1 MPTSNITIQS
11 PHFHYANQQL
21 QVEGI
26 ALSEIAKRF
35 GTPAYVYSRATLT
48 AALAE
53 FQTVLAA
60 HPAGQNSLVCYAAKA
75 NSNLAILNLF
85 ARMGAGFD
93 IVSGGE
99 LQRVLAA
106 GANPKKV
113 VFSGVG
119 KTAAEMRQALNAGI
133 LCFNLESVPE
143 LDVLNTVAG
152 EMGLK
157 APISLRVNPNVDPK
171 THPYISTGLK
181 AAKFGVAYE
190 DALNL
195 YRRAAALPN
204 IAITGI
210 DCHIGSQLLDPSP
223 FTEALDRILVLVD
236 QLASEG
242 INIHHID
249 IGGGLGI
256 RYKDEQ
262 TSPTVASYLN
272 PLLDKLQGRGLQVV
286 MEPGRRL
293 VGNAGLLLTKI
304 EYLKA
309 GEEKNFAIIDAAM
322 NDLMRPALYEA
333 WHDILPVAKKSCAQ
347 AVYDVVGPVCET
359 GDFLGKDRALAV
371 EPGDW
376 LAVMSAGAYGM
387 AMSSNY
393 NTRPRACEIMVDGDQ
408 AFVIRERE
416 TVESLYALEKPL
428 P

>member
-1 MPTSNITIQS
+1 MPTSNTTIQS

-21 QVEGI
+21 QVEEI

-119 KTAAEMRQALNAGI
+119 KTAAEMRQALTAGI

-171 THPYISTGLK
+171 THPYI
-181 AAKFGVAYE
+181 
-190 DALNL
+190 
-195 YRRAAALPN
+195 
-204 IAITGI
+204 
-210 DCHIGSQLLDPSP
+210 
-223 FTEALDRILVLVD
+223 
-236 QLASEG
+236 
-242 INIHHID
+242 
-249 IGGGLGI
+249 
-256 RYKDEQ
+256 
-262 TSPTVASYLN
+262 
-272 PLLDKLQGRGLQVV
+272 
-286 MEPGRRL
+286 
-293 VGNAGLLLTKI
+293 
-304 EYLKA
+304 
-309 GEEKNFAIIDAAM
+309 
-322 NDLMRPALYEA
+322 
-333 WHDILPVAKKSCAQ
+333 
-347 AVYDVVGPVCET
+347 
-359 GDFLGKDRALAV
+359 
-371 EPGDW
+371 
-376 LAVMSAGAYGM
+376 
-387 AMSSNY
+387 
-393 NTRPRACEIMVDGDQ
+393 
-408 AFVIRERE
+408 
-416 TVESLYALEKPL
+416 
-428 P
+428 